1 MRTPRYL
8 LGQTYRTIRDNPK
21 PKKTAVLAKPKRKET
36 GCITERHQ
44 AYRRSVLCHGG
55 LWVDTYYYT
64 NETEAVQ
71 AGAVFEMYNYS
82 MANEKAASGRRRS
95 LDFVHP
101 EFGKLFAAVVFDY

>member
-1 MRTPRYL
+1 MKIMTRLPPRHFRSGIPAAKPIL
-8 LGQTYRTIRDNPK
+8 LPKKPK
-21 PKKTAVLAKPKRKET
+21 PKET

-71 AGAVFEMYNYS
+71 AGAVFEMYNYDEPR
-82 MANEKAASGRRRS
+82 EKAASGRRRN
-95 LDFVHP
+95 LDFEHP
-101 EFGKLFAAVVFDY
+101 ALGKLFAASVFDY